1 MGKNLEKWCTLE
13 RAQNNK
19 VYPKG
24 TIYTALSASDG
35 IANQLQEDDYLSD
48 RYAVFIP
55 KTKYINVFYEIFCES
70 FEQFYQKYNQ
80 GINFAFNNFKFF
92 DFSEI
97 TLSDKE
103 LQEMEEAL
111 KEIDNLIDNE
121 RLLIQQIKGFSKEE
135 KEVVEKWAKI
145 LKSGVL

>member
-19 VYPKG
+19 IYPKG
-24 TIYTALSASDG
+24 TIYTPLSASNG
-35 IANQLQEDDYLSD
+35 IAYQLREDGYISD

-70 FEQFYQKYNQ
+70 FEPFYQRYNQ

-97 TLSDKE
+97 TLCDKE
-103 LQEMEEAL
+103 LQKWEEAL
-111 KEIDNLIDNE
+111 KEINHLIDNK
-121 RLLIQQIKGFSKEE
+121 RVLIQYMKGFKDFNLN
-135 KEVVEKWAKI
+135 KMFC
-145 LKSGVL
+145 

>member
-35 IANQLQEDDYLSD
+35 IVYQLQEDDYLSD

-70 FEQFYQKYNQ
+70 FETFYQRYNQ

-92 DFSEI
+92 DFAEI
-97 TLSDKE
+97 TLSDNKE
-103 LQEMEEAL
+103 LQKWEEAL
-111 KEIDNLIDNE
+111 KEINHLIDNKT
-121 RLLIQQIKGFSKEE
+121 LLIQQMKGFKDFCLSKMFC
-135 KEVVEKWAKI
+135 
-145 LKSGVL
+145 

>member
-19 VYPKG
+19 IYPKG
-24 TIYTALSASDG
+24 TIYIALSASDG
-35 IANQLQEDDYLSD
+35 IAHQLQEDGYISD
-48 RYAVFIP
+48 RYAVFLP

-70 FEQFYQKYNQ
+70 FEPFYQRYNQ

-92 DFSEI
+92 DFAEI

-103 LQEMEEAL
+103 LQKWEEAL
-111 KEIDNLIDNE
+111 KEIDHLIDNE
-121 RLLIQQIKGFSKEE
+121 RLLIQQMKGFKDFCLSRMFC
-135 KEVVEKWAKI
+135 
-145 LKSGVL
+145 

>member
-24 TIYTALSASDG
+24 TIYTPLSASDG
-35 IANQLQEDDYLSD
+35 IAYQLQEDGYISD

-70 FEQFYQKYNQ
+70 FVEAFSRYIHKTIFFFKTFY
-80 GINFAFNNFKFF
+80 FVFVF
-92 DFSEI
+92 
-97 TLSDKE
+97 LSFVGSVK
-103 LQEMEEAL
+103 
-111 KEIDNLIDNE
+111 
-121 RLLIQQIKGFSKEE
+121 QI
-135 KEVVEKWAKI
+135 I
-145 LKSGVL
+145 